1 VEVIGHAGS
10 VRWGL
15 LAQSSLLVAGLLV
28 CWVAVPT
35 KVVGILGGFG
45 AGAMIAA
52 VSFDL
57 LPEALADIEP
67 WQAGLW
73 MLVGVAVF
81 LLADQLVER
90 RFGSQGA
97 GGAMGI
103 IVGSVVDGV
112 PESAILGIQ
121 VGIGAT
127 ISLSFVAAV
136 FISNIPQAIAPSAD
150 LAASGWGARRLGQ
163 LWLLV
168 VLACGVAA
176 ALGFLATDLSGA
188 VQGDRAAAL
197 AAGGLLAML
206 TNSLIPFSFERGG
219 ALAGAA
225 TAVGSA
231 CRSCPAD
238 MDAPS
243 TQRAPLPGGWW
254 WRCPHRL
261 LC

>member
-1 VEVIGHAGS
+1 MLEAFG
-10 VRWGL
+10 WGF

-28 CWVAVPT
+28 CWVKVPT
-35 KVVGILGGFG
+35 KLVGILGGFG

-57 LPEALADIEP
+57 LPEAEAHIEP
-67 WQAGLW
+67 WQTGVW

-81 LLADQLVER
+81 LLADAFVER
-90 RFGSQGA
+90 RFGSEGS

-103 IVGSVVDGV
+103 VVGSVVDGV

-121 VGIGAT
+121 VGAGLT

-150 LAASGWGARRLGQ
+150 LAAGGWSPRRLGG

-176 ALGFLATDLSGA
+176 ALGFLGTDLTGA

-206 TNSLIPFSFERGG
+206 TNSLMPFSFERGG

-225 TAVGSA
+225 TALGFCLSVLNS
-231 CRSCPAD
+231 
-238 MDAPS
+238 
-243 TQRAPLPGGWW
+243 
-254 WRCPHRL
+254 
-261 LC
+261 

>member
-1 VEVIGHAGS
+1 MLEALG
-10 VRWGL
+10 WGL

-28 CWVAVPT
+28 CWVTVPT

-57 LPEALADIEP
+57 LPEAQVHIKP
-67 WQAGLW
+67 WQTGLW
-73 MLVGVAVF
+73 MMLGVAVF
-81 LLADQLVER
+81 LVADQIVER
-90 RFGSQGA
+90 RFGSEGT

-121 VGIGAT
+121 VGIGMT
-127 ISLSFVAAV
+127 ISLGFVGAV
-136 FISNIPQAIAPSAD
+136 FISNVPQAIAPSAD
-150 LAASGWGARRLGQ
+150 LAASGWGPRRLGQ

-176 ALGFLATDLSGA
+176 ALGFLATDLTASA
-188 VQGDRAAAL
+188 QGERAAAL

-219 ALAGAA
+219 SLAGAA
-225 TAVGSA
+225 TALGFCLSVMSG
-231 CRSCPAD
+231 
-238 MDAPS
+238 
-243 TQRAPLPGGWW
+243 
-254 WRCPHRL
+254 
-261 LC
+261 

>member
-1 VEVIGHAGS
+1 MLEALG
-10 VRWGL
+10 WGL

-28 CWVAVPT
+28 CWVTVPT

-57 LPEALADIEP
+57 LPEAQVHIQP
-67 WQAGLW
+67 WQSGLW
-73 MLVGVAVF
+73 MMLGVAVF
-81 LLADQLVER
+81 LLADQFVER
-90 RFGSQGA
+90 RFGSAGA

-103 IVGSVVDGV
+103 VVGSVIDGV

-121 VGIGAT
+121 VGTGIT
-127 ISLSFVAAV
+127 ISLGFVGAV
-136 FISNIPQAIAPSAD
+136 FISNFPQAIAPSAD
-150 LAASGWGARRLGQ
+150 LAASGWGPRRLGQ

-176 ALGFLATDLSGA
+176 AVGFLATDITGA
-188 VQGDRAAAL
+188 VQGERAAAL

-219 ALAGAA
+219 SLAGAA
-225 TAVGSA
+225 TALGFCLSVMTS
-231 CRSCPAD
+231 
-238 MDAPS
+238 
-243 TQRAPLPGGWW
+243 
-254 WRCPHRL
+254 
-261 LC
+261 

>member
-1 VEVIGHAGS
+1 MLEALG
-10 VRWGL
+10 WGL

-28 CWVAVPT
+28 CWVTVPT

-57 LPEALADIEP
+57 LPEAQVHIEP
-67 WQAGLW
+67 WQTGLW

-81 LLADQLVER
+81 LLADQFVER
-90 RFGSQGA
+90 RFGSEGA

-103 IVGSVVDGV
+103 VVGSVVDGV

-121 VGIGAT
+121 VGIGMT

-150 LAASGWGARRLGQ
+150 LAASGWGPRRLGQ

-176 ALGFLATDLSGA
+176 ALGFLATDLLGG
-188 VQGDRAAAL
+188 VQGERAAAL

-225 TAVGSA
+225 TALGFCLSVMGS
-231 CRSCPAD
+231 
-238 MDAPS
+238 
-243 TQRAPLPGGWW
+243 
-254 WRCPHRL
+254 
-261 LC
+261 

>member
-1 VEVIGHAGS
+1 MLEAFG
-10 VRWGL
+10 WGF

-28 CWVAVPT
+28 CWVTVPT

-57 LPEALADIEP
+57 LPEAEVHIEL
-67 WQAGLW
+67 WQTGLW

-81 LLADQLVER
+81 LLADQFVER
-90 RFGSQGA
+90 RFGSEGA

-103 IVGSVVDGV
+103 VVGSVVDGV

-121 VGIGAT
+121 VGIGIT
-127 ISLSFVAAV
+127 ISLGFVAAV
-136 FISNIPQAIAPSAD
+136 FISNIPQAVAPSAD
-150 LAASGWGARRLGQ
+150 LAASGWGPRKLGQ

-176 ALGFLATDLSGA
+176 ALGFLGTDLTGA
-188 VQGDRAAAL
+188 VVGDRAAAL

-219 ALAGAA
+219 SLAGAA
-225 TAVGSA
+225 TAVGFCLSVTN
-231 CRSCPAD
+231 S
-238 MDAPS
+238 
-243 TQRAPLPGGWW
+243 
-254 WRCPHRL
+254 
-261 LC
+261 

>member
-1 VEVIGHAGS
+1 MVEALG
-10 VRWGL
+10 WGL

-28 CWVAVPT
+28 CWVTVPT

-57 LPEALADIEP
+57 LPEGQAHIEP
-67 WQAGLW
+67 WQTGLW
-73 MLVGVAVF
+73 MTVGVAVF
-81 LLADQLVER
+81 LVADQIVER
-90 RFGSQGA
+90 RFGSAGA

-103 IVGSVVDGV
+103 VVGSVVDGV

-121 VGIGAT
+121 VGIGIT
-127 ISLSFVAAV
+127 ISLGFVAAV
-136 FISNIPQAIAPSAD
+136 FISNIPQAVAPSAD
-150 LAASGWGARRLGQ
+150 LAASGWGPRKLGQ

-176 ALGFLATDLSGA
+176 ALGFLGTDLTSG
-188 VQGDRAAAL
+188 VVGDRAAAL

-219 ALAGAA
+219 SLAGAA
-225 TAVGSA
+225 TALGFCLSVINS
-231 CRSCPAD
+231 
-238 MDAPS
+238 
-243 TQRAPLPGGWW
+243 
-254 WRCPHRL
+254 
-261 LC
+261 

>member
-1 VEVIGHAGS
+1 MLEAFG
-10 VRWGL
+10 WGF

-28 CWVAVPT
+28 CWVKVPT
-35 KVVGILGGFG
+35 KLVGILGGFG

-57 LPEALADIEP
+57 LPEAEAHIEP
-67 WQAGLW
+67 WQTGVW

-81 LLADQLVER
+81 LLADAFVER
-90 RFGSQGA
+90 RFGSEGS

-103 IVGSVVDGV
+103 VVGSVVDGV

-121 VGIGAT
+121 VGAGLT

-150 LAASGWGARRLGQ
+150 LAAGGWGPRRLGG

-176 ALGFLATDLSGA
+176 ALGFLGTDLTGA

-206 TNSLIPFSFERGG
+206 TNSLMPFSFERGG

-225 TAVGSA
+225 TALGFCLSVLNS
-231 CRSCPAD
+231 
-238 MDAPS
+238 
-243 TQRAPLPGGWW
+243 
-254 WRCPHRL
+254 
-261 LC
+261 